1 MEDLSLS
8 TKAEVLFINKQME
21 ITYKKKLT
29 SETTLLDIIQLSAD
43 ITRLEVE
50 WADIQIKFSDIP
62 WLDMIHIWEDSDV
75 LRVSYHY
82 PNPVLIYN
90 TPSPFDK
97 VQIGKL
103 SEEEKNDHIVG
114 QFYNEI
120 WNRDKQIMSV
130 FNSVDL
136 FLVWGGPRNP
146 YLSNGTP
153 ELEVDYY
160 YDGSWWLLFSH
171 RMIQIQKIEATTVAE
186 IRDIAILLA
195 GITEEIINSIVEK
208 LS

>member
-1 MEDLSLS
+1 M
-8 TKAEVLFINKQME
+8 KAEVLFINKQME

-29 SETTLLDIIQLSAD
+29 SETTLWDILQLSAN
-43 ITRLEVE
+43 ITKSEVE
-50 WADIQIKFSDIP
+50 WEDIQLKFSEIP
-62 WLDMIHIWEDSDV
+62 WLDMIHIWEDGDI

-82 PNPVLIYN
+82 PNPELIFY

-103 SEEEKNDHIVG
+103 SEEEKNDHIIG

-120 WNRDKQIMSV
+120 WNRDDRIMSV
-130 FNSVDL
+130 FNSEDL

-146 YLSNGTP
+146 YLSNGTS

-160 YDGSWWLLFSH
+160 YHDGSWWLLFSH
-171 RMIQIQKIEATTVAE
+171 RMCQIQKIEATTVAE
-186 IRDIAILLA
+186 IRDNAIRLA